1 MRTVYLGMLLLFQ
14 SAVSSLTEFSVNGE
28 IRNFAVGNGK
38 VFVVTDSQLLQM
50 RLDLVEEKHKDIQNH
65 RHQNRVNILLPFDAN
80 KTLITCGTSDCGYCE
95 LLDINDIS
103 RSLYREDV
111 TVGPSVNKSSVSF
124 IVDFDEGTE
133 KYMLVAREKVPDDC
147 GSDEGVFLHN
157 TLESQTGGIFSK
169 AGNEPTEARISP
181 QSDAEWIDGFQSSP
195 PSHSFLLVNVKSRT
209 GPAVVVLR
217 MKNSRRKT
225 DMTKSLEGAVLQC
238 CDDKER
244 KKLLS
249 SSVVLS
255 SGSPLLWAGIFTAQ
269 EPNDPQKT
277 ALAIYDLSQIR
288 DRVPSYFSCTPTCR
302 AHKGEDVL
310 RPRAVVLKHSS
321 MSSVAAEKKGSWIE
335 LYIGTATGQLM
346 KIVLDKALNSG
357 CVTVLYKSDDD
368 RMVFPRMH
376 FDPVDHKYI
385 YIALRNQIRRVAVT
399 QCGMYSTLRDCRAS
413 QDPSCGWC
421 LNTSKCSTKDE
432 CSAPPWIS
440 IPEDSF
446 QKELISF
453 QVTELSTE
461 VTLNLSLNVAGKSP
475 LTCTFMDEHV
485 NLCNSSSGVF
495 PSCSCRFSSQ
505 HLPVNVTATVT
516 IGDQKITERLKLRSC
531 PDVTETSPYAKCVA
545 CVSAGCHWSSSS
557 NQCSWAHGSASQ
569 VAVMDKCEGL
579 YSESNAPEIFSLEP
593 NQVSFHGKKHAV
605 LKGRNL
611 ELVEKIRFHG
621 VMECTS
627 KETPVLER
635 STDTLKFSV
644 PSGNKGTVRVCVVT
658 ADGRCHSNAKITYG
672 AQPTCTGLQPRNT
685 WASGKRK
692 ITVLGNNLEFVDEVV
707 VHPYDKPIT
716 LNSNKTFWF
725 HTHALREYMDSGP
738 FNVSLIVGN
747 STVDCVDELSYLPD
761 PEFTS
766 FSTSKVDNDVQVTIQ
781 KKDDNLTMSNED
793 VKVWGQQE
801 EEQSECVIDTV
812 MSTALT
818 CRIVGNKNLEIRVD
832 SIKIIFGNL
841 TKAIEIQEMPS
852 NNTKYAYTVVA
863 LIVLILLGA
872 LVGVF
877 IHRKSRQQMSA
888 QMNERLELLES
899 EIRNEI
905 RQGFV
910 DLQTEKS
917 DLTENVGAIPF
928 LDYKHFALKIFF
940 PEGGPLASL
949 MIKDIGQ
956 DAMKIEVDEKCQ
968 ALSALIRD
976 QMFLTCFIH
985 ALEEQKT
992 FSIKDKCVVASL
1004 LTVALH
1010 DNLPYLTELM
1020 EDLLQTLMD
1029 LPSNAQPKLLLR
1041 RTESIVEKVLT
1052 NWMSICLYGFLRE
1065 SVGQPLFLLVSAL
1078 TQQISKGPVDA
1089 VTEKALY
1096 TLNEDWLLWQAQGF
1110 NFSHLKLNV
1119 LFAVGTE
1126 GEVSESLEVN
1136 ALTCDTIEQVKEKI
1150 LQTFQRKFGFPYT
1163 QQLREIDIEYEKEG
1177 RYEPLEEVD
1186 GSSEVQG
1193 EVTMLNTL
1201 QHYQIPDG
1209 ACIKVMTKRLHA
1221 PLSPQTSVKDDQ
1233 DFSTKYFHLIDPDI
1247 DRDER
1252 NHPERKKL
1260 KLKEIYLTKL
1270 LSTKVA
1276 VHSFV
1281 ENLFRSIWGMPS
1293 NRAPS
1298 AVKYFFDFLDA
1309 QAEKKKISDPDVLHI
1324 WKTNSLPLRFWVNI
1338 LKNPNFVFSD
1348 LEKTPHL
1355 DSCLSVIAQAF
1366 MDSFS
1371 LTDQQLGK
1379 HAPTNKLLYAKDIP
1393 LYKQEVKTYYKL
1405 VRDQSSVSSQEF
1417 KMFLQ
1422 DESKKHENEFNES
1435 AALRELYKYMH
1446 RYFPEIIQKLEEK
1459 DASSKLKEEMH
1470 RVKNLFEDMKRSAWT

>member
-593 NQVSFHGKKHAV
+593 NLVSFHGKKHAV

-635 STDTLKFSV
+635 STDTLKFSI

-658 ADGRCHSNAKITYG
+658 VDGRCHSNAKITYG
-672 AQPTCTGLQPRNT
+672 ARPTCTGLQPRNT

-692 ITVLGNNLEFVDEVV
+692 ITVLGNNLEFVDAVV
-707 VHPYDKPIT
+707 VHQYDKPIT

-725 HTHALREYMDSGP
+725 HTHDQREYMGFGP
-738 FNVSLIVGN
+738 FTVSLLVGS
-747 STVDCVDELSYLPD
+747 STVVCVDELSYLPD

-766 FSTSKVDNDVQVTIQ
+766 FSTSKMDNDVLVTIQ
-781 KKDDNLTMSNED
+781 KTEDKLNMSKEEMR
-793 VKVWGQQE
+793 VWGLQGK
-801 EEQSECVIDTV
+801 EQFECVIDTV

-818 CRIVGNKNLEIRVD
+818 CRIVGAKDSEISVD
-832 SIKIIFGNL
+832 SFKIMFGNS
-841 TKAIEIQEMPS
+841 TKFLELIQHGI
-852 NNTKYAYTVVA
+852 KYTCAPVA
-863 LIVLILLGA
+863 VTIVILLGVHA
-872 LVGVF
+872 GIFISGVV
-877 IHRKSRQQMSA
+877 SRRM
-888 QMNERLELLES
+888 
-899 EIRNEI
+899 
-905 RQGFV
+905 
-910 DLQTEKS
+910 T
-917 DLTENVGAIPF
+917 
-928 LDYKHFALKIFF
+928 
-940 PEGGPLASL
+940 
-949 MIKDIGQ
+949 
-956 DAMKIEVDEKCQ
+956 
-968 ALSALIRD
+968 
-976 QMFLTCFIH
+976 
-985 ALEEQKT
+985 
-992 FSIKDKCVVASL
+992 
-1004 LTVALH
+1004 
-1010 DNLPYLTELM
+1010 
-1020 EDLLQTLMD
+1020 
-1029 LPSNAQPKLLLR
+1029 
-1041 RTESIVEKVLT
+1041 
-1052 NWMSICLYGFLRE
+1052 
-1065 SVGQPLFLLVSAL
+1065 
-1078 TQQISKGPVDA
+1078 QISGR
-1089 VTEKALY
+1089 
-1096 TLNEDWLLWQAQGF
+1096 F
-1110 NFSHLKLNV
+1110 
-1119 LFAVGTE
+1119 
-1126 GEVSESLEVN
+1126 ES
-1136 ALTCDTIEQVKEKI
+1136 
-1150 LQTFQRKFGFPYT
+1150 
-1163 QQLREIDIEYEKEG
+1163 
-1177 RYEPLEEVD
+1177 
-1186 GSSEVQG
+1186 
-1193 EVTMLNTL
+1193 
-1201 QHYQIPDG
+1201 
-1209 ACIKVMTKRLHA
+1209 
-1221 PLSPQTSVKDDQ
+1221 
-1233 DFSTKYFHLIDPDI
+1233 
-1247 DRDER
+1247 
-1252 NHPERKKL
+1252 
-1260 KLKEIYLTKL
+1260 
-1270 LSTKVA
+1270 
-1276 VHSFV
+1276 
-1281 ENLFRSIWGMPS
+1281 S
-1293 NRAPS
+1293 N
-1298 AVKYFFDFLDA
+1298 
-1309 QAEKKKISDPDVLHI
+1309 
-1324 WKTNSLPLRFWVNI
+1324 
-1338 LKNPNFVFSD
+1338 
-1348 LEKTPHL
+1348 
-1355 DSCLSVIAQAF
+1355 
-1366 MDSFS
+1366 
-1371 LTDQQLGK
+1371 
-1379 HAPTNKLLYAKDIP
+1379 
-1393 LYKQEVKTYYKL
+1393 
-1405 VRDQSSVSSQEF
+1405 
-1417 KMFLQ
+1417 
-1422 DESKKHENEFNES
+1422 
-1435 AALRELYKYMH
+1435 
-1446 RYFPEIIQKLEEK
+1446 
-1459 DASSKLKEEMH
+1459 
-1470 RVKNLFEDMKRSAWT
+1470 

>member
-1 MRTVYLGMLLLFQ
+1 MRIVYLGMLLLFQ
-14 SAVSSLTEFSVNGE
+14 SAVSSVTEFSVNGE

-38 VFVVTDSQLLQM
+38 VFVVTESQLLQM
-50 RLDLVEEKHKDIQNH
+50 SLDLVEEKRKNIQNH
-65 RHQNRVNILLPFDAN
+65 THQNQVNILLPFDAN

-103 RSLYREDV
+103 RSVYREDV

-124 IVDFDEGTE
+124 IVDSDEGRKT
-133 KYMLVAREKVPDDC
+133 YMLVAREKISDHCVSDD
-147 GSDEGVFLHN
+147 GGVSLQN

-169 AGNEPTEARISP
+169 SGTDPTEATISP
-181 QSDAEWIDGFQSSP
+181 QSDVEQTEWIDGFQSSP
-195 PSHSFLLVNVKSRT
+195 PSHSYLLVNVKSRT

-217 MKNSRRKT
+217 MKNSRSKT
-225 DMTKSLEGAVLQC
+225 EMTRSLQGAVLQC

-269 EPNDPQKT
+269 DLNDPQKT
-277 ALAIYDLSQIR
+277 ALAIYNLSQIR
-288 DRVPSYFSCTPTCR
+288 DQVPSYFSCTPPCK
-302 AHKGEDVL
+302 AQEGDVL
-310 RPRAVVLKHSS
+310 RPLAVVLKHSS

-335 LYIGTATGQLM
+335 LYIGTANGQLM

-357 CVTVLYKSDDD
+357 CVMVLYKSDDD
-368 RMVFPRMH
+368 RMVFPRML
-376 FDPVDHKYI
+376 FDSVDHKYI
-385 YIALRNQIRRVAVT
+385 YIALRNQIMRVAVS

-432 CSAPPWIS
+432 CSVSPWIS

-453 QVTELSTE
+453 QVTEVPTE
-461 VTLNLSLNVAGKSP
+461 VTLNLSLNVAEKPP
-475 LTCTFMDEHV
+475 LTCTFMNEDV

-505 HLPVNVTATVT
+505 QLPVNVTATVT

-531 PDVTETSPYAKCVA
+531 PNITETSPYAKCVA
-545 CVSAGCHWSSSS
+545 CVSAGCHWSNSS
-557 NQCSWAHGSASQ
+557 NQCSWAHSSASQ
-569 VAVMDKCEGL
+569 DMCEGL
-579 YSESNAPEIFSLEP
+579 YSESNAPEIFSLEH
-593 NQVSFHGKKHAV
+593 NQVSFHGKKHSA

-611 ELVEKIRFHG
+611 ELVEKIRFQG
-621 VMECTS
+621 IMECTS

-635 STDTLKFSV
+635 STDTLKFSI

-658 ADGRCHSNAKITYG
+658 ADGHCHSKAKITYG
-672 AQPTCTGLQPRNT
+672 AQPTCTGLWPNNT

-692 ITVLGNNLEFVDEVV
+692 ITVLGNNLGFVDEVI
-707 VHPYDKPIT
+707 VHTFQKPIT
-716 LNSNKTFWF
+716 LISNKTFWF
-725 HTHALREYMDSGP
+725 HTHDQREYMGSGP
-738 FNVSLIVGN
+738 FSVSLIVGS
-747 STVDCVDELSYLPD
+747 STVDCADKLSYLPD
-761 PEFTS
+761 PKFTS
-766 FSTSKVDNDVQVTIQ
+766 FSTSKVDNDVLVTIQ
-781 KKDDNLTMSNED
+781 KEGDDLNMSKED
-793 VKVWGQQE
+793 VTVWGQKE
-801 EEQSECVIDTV
+801 EEQSECVIDSIK
-812 MSTALT
+812 STALT
-818 CRIVGNKNLEIRVD
+818 CRIVGKKGHEIRVN
-832 SIKIIFGNL
+832 SIKIMVGNL
-841 TKAIEIQEMPS
+841 TYTIEMPS
-852 NNTKYAYTVVA
+852 NGTKYAYTVVA

-872 LVGVF
+872 LVGLY
-877 IHRKSRQQMSA
+877 IHRKSKQQMNA

-985 ALEEQKT
+985 ALEEQKN
-992 FSIKDKCVVASL
+992 FIIKDKCVVASL

-1020 EDLLQTLMD
+1020 EDLLQSLMD
-1029 LPSNAQPKLLLR
+1029 LPSNAQPKLMLR

-1110 NFSHLKLNV
+1110 NFSHLKLKV

-1126 GEVSESLEVN
+1126 GEVSEPLEVN
-1136 ALTCDTIEQVKEKI
+1136 ALSCDTIEQVKEKI
-1150 LQTFQRKFGFPYT
+1150 LQTFQHKFGFPYT

-1177 RYEPLEEVD
+1177 KYVPLEEVD

-1233 DFSTKYFHLIDPDI
+1233 NFSTKYFHLIDPDI
-1247 DRDER
+1247 NRDES

-1281 ENLFRSIWGMPS
+1281 ENLFRSIWGMPN

-1309 QAEKKKISDPDVLHI
+1309 QAEKKRISDPDVLHI

-1355 DSCLSVIAQAF
+1355 DGCLSVIAQAF

-1405 VRDQSSVSSQEF
+1405 VRDQPSVSSQEF

-1422 DESKKHENEFNES
+1422 DESKKHENEFNVS
-1435 AALRELYKYMH
+1435 AALRELYKYMN
-1446 RYFPEIIQKLEEK
+1446 RYFSEIIQKLEEK

-1470 RVKNLFEDMKRSAWT
+1470 RVKDLFEDMKRSAWT